1 MKIQKYNQF
10 NEAQKMTSLHQPTDD
25 EVKEAEEYLEKGIS
39 PDWDYKLG
47 YFYIDVSGRYS
58 VYYTLWKESL
68 RSCNFISNLS
78 TDFMTAVEK
87 AKKAAGRIPVII
99 DRTGT
104 KAGMFQAA
112 KSEIFSGGKHRGKT
126 IGEVFVEDSQYI
138 AWLNKG
144 DNYKGNDPIMKEKI
158 KYYSDLYYE
167 TVTKQNREKSPSEH
181 IGKVGDKITITANV
195 YDSKKVANPFKN
207 GEMQMQC
214 KLIDETGNK
223 YKTYNLDSIP
233 KIGRDIKDGDTVKL
247 TAKVKNHTEYLGIK
261 FTEIYYIKVLDAWN
275 VKELSEKFNL

>member
-25 EVKEAEEYLEKGIS
+25 EVKEAEEYLEKGIDA
-39 PDWDYKLG
+39 DWDYKAG
-47 YFYIDVSGRYS
+47 YFFIDISGRYS
-58 VYYTLWKESL
+58 VYYTLWRESL
-68 RSCNFISNLS
+68 RDCHFISNLS

-87 AKKAAGRIPVII
+87 AKKAAGRIPVLV

-112 KSEIFSGGKHRGKT
+112 KSEIFSFGKHRGQT
-126 IGEVFVEDSQYI
+126 IGEVFVENPQYI

-144 DNYKGNDPIMKEKI
+144 NNYTGNDPIMKEKI

-167 TVTKQNREKSPSEH
+167 TVTKQNREKSKSEH
-181 IGKVGDKITITANV
+181 IGKVGEKITITADV
-195 YDSKKVANPFKN
+195 YDAKKEASQFN

-214 KLIDETGNK
+214 KLIDENGNK

-233 KIGRDIKDGDTVKL
+233 KIGKDVKNGDTVKL
-247 TAKVKNHTEYLGIK
+247 TAKVKKHTEYLGVK
-261 FTEIYYIKVLDAWN
+261 FTEIFYCKVLDVWN